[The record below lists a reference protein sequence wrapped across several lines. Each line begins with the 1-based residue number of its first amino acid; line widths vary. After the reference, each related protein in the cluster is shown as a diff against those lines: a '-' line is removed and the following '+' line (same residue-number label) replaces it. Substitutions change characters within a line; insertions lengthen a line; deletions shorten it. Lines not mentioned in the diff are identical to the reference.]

1 MQVSLLKRREVMN
14 NDDKVVYSSIGILIV
29 GSVWIGGQVSA
40 GIFTAL
46 ISTVGVGMIFVKIK
60 GSSPR
65 TWDYMMRHPIMMDI
79 LFSVV
84 LGFLLINQTVTG
96 IISAAAAGLFV
107 SAGIGIASKFHIN
120 EYRERT

>member
-1 MQVSLLKRREVMN
+1 MN

-46 ISTVGVGMIFVKIK
+46 ISAVGVGMVLVKIK
-60 GSSPR
+60 GSSPK

-79 LFSVV
+79 LFSVL

-107 SAGIGIASKFHIN
+107 SAGIGLASKFHVSNSTQGEHIV
-120 EYRERT
+120 RM